1 MSRISFQVVAILIF
15 AATLF
20 FLWDFSQRVV
30 TNVRLAQAEKLYEQ
44 RVAQEE
50 AKNIALREQKQ
61 RVQTDA
67 FADWYA
73 RHYWRWALPGDN
85 LVVPQITP
93 APTPNINAL
102 APTPPP
108 AKAWW
113 QEWFD
118 FLFGP

>member
-1 MSRISFQVVAILIF
+1 MFRVSFQAVAILIF

-20 FLWDFSQRVV
+20 FLWDFSQRVI
-30 TNVRLAQAEKLYEQ
+30 TNVRLAQTEKVYEQ
-44 RVAQEE
+44 GVATEE
-50 AKNIALREQKQ
+50 ARNKALREQKQ

-67 FADWYA
+67 YADWYA
-73 RHYWRWALPGDN
+73 RHHWRWALPGDTV
-85 LVVPQITP
+85 VVPQKTP
-93 APTPNINAL
+93 APTPNVSAP

-113 QEWFD
+113 QDLLD